1 MERQFCMGMLGGAIG
16 TVAVPVEEG
25 GFPSKMALSW
35 HTKCH
40 TTHESANQAARNAGE
55 HGWCMGA

>member
-55 HGWCMGA
+55 HG